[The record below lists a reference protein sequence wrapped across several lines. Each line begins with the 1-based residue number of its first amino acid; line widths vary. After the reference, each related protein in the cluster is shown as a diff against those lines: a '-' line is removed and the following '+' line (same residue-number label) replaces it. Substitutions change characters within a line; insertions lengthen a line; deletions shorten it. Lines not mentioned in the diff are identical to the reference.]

1 MAVNYVFRN
10 MKEKGWKA
18 RKKERYYLMMQ
29 NSQEQRMG
37 EGQEEAS
44 IHYKPSYNKLGHIC

>member
-1 MAVNYVFRN
+1 MFSETWKKKA
-10 MKEKGWKA
+10 WKA

-44 IHYKPSYNKLGHIC
+44 IHYKPSYNKLGHMLVY